1 MTRSQPCWFLFRAV
15 FTKLR
20 SSIALHTDNEV
31 IVTEHSPLWNLIL
44 ASADHP
50 QENLRIQPTHT
61 GAAKPGVCLSGHH
74 TGSLEHAL
82 SSQREVGTGG
92 MLMAALT

>member
-1 MTRSQPCWFLFRAV
+1 MFVLFRAV
-15 FTKLR
+15 FTELR
-20 SSIALHTDNEV
+20 SSIALHMDNEV

-50 QENLRIQPTHT
+50 QENLRIQSTQT
-61 GAAKPGVCLSGHH
+61 GAAKCGVRLPGSH

-82 SSQREVGTGG
+82 SSQREVGSGG
-92 MLMAALT
+92 MLMTALT